1 MLLFFFLT
9 ILFAASGMANEAA
22 GKWQLLFFYNL
33 YHYQVDALGL
43 SGSLMAP
50 GCTQKGIVCDL
61 ESFVKEVSKV
71 KREPP
76 RDANGKVIPQPKG
89 QKPTI
94 LSIPDF
100 STVDWNGIGDGA
112 TFNQDKFNSEMDK
125 VGFKGGIIN
134 SKLYK
139 GWAATKDS
147 YATVMD
153 KAQSIAED
161 AQKKLK
167 ADGKPISND
176 RYTALQKA
184 LDIHAN
190 ARRYDQANRLVT
202 TFNDYAKGKGLT
214 VVMKGEEISRPPVPS
229 YKQIDADKTVKA
241 NGLTG
246 TGADNV
252 RDWVANENK
261 AGDSKTHVDAI
272 SKASVIQQKLAAA
285 CGKSS

>member
-1 MLLFFFLT
+1 
-9 ILFAASGMANEAA
+9 
-22 GKWQLLFFYNL
+22 
-33 YHYQVDALGL
+33 
-43 SGSLMAP
+43 
-50 GCTQKGIVCDL
+50 VCDL
-61 ESFVKEVSKV
+61 QSFVKEVCKV

-76 RDANGKVIPQPKG
+76 RDANGKIIPQPKG

-112 TFNQDKFNSEMDK
+112 TFDQDKFNSEMDK
-125 VGFKGGIIN
+125 VSFKGDIIN

-139 GWAATKDS
+139 DWAAKDS

-153 KAQSIAED
+153 KAQSIAQA
-161 AQKKLK
+161 AQKKLQD
-167 ADGKPISND
+167 DGKPISND

-184 LDIHAN
+184 LDVHAN

-202 TFNDYAKGKGLT
+202 SFNEFAKGKGIT
-214 VVMKGEEISRPPVPS
+214 VVMKDGEISRPPVPS

-246 TGADNV
+246 TDADNV
-252 RDWVANENK
+252 RDWVANENR